1 MCVVRSSEL
10 RSADTVVPVGRRAA
24 VIDLAIAIAFF
35 VVCYVSEPVLD
46 PLLRRGHGLV
56 MGFALATYQFMFEG
70 LALLLIMGIRH
81 ERFSDYGF
89 SARNAGKSVALAL
102 VLAGI
107 YDLAMSWHANA
118 LLWIPL
124 RRQPA
129 VRMSLAVG
137 FPLSLVGLAVTVAAW
152 GFFEAFFGVFF
163 ARKLNQTLGH
173 NGRGWL
179 SPGVVGFALFNG
191 LIHLT
196 VHQGISG
203 FIGSFASGYAIA
215 VIPGVTE
222 NAWGSALVQ
231 TLTNAVGKL

>member
-1 MCVVRSSEL
+1 MVHSSEL
-10 RSADTVVPVGRRAA
+10 RSADTAAPINRRTAL
-24 VIDLAIAIAFF
+24 IDLAIAIAFF
-35 VVCYVSEPVLD
+35 AVCYAANPVLD
-46 PLLRRGHGLV
+46 PLLRHGRGLAMV
-56 MGFALATYQFMFEG
+56 FAAATYQFMFEG
-70 LALLLIMGIRH
+70 LALLLIMLVRH

-89 SARNAGKSVALAL
+89 TWRNAGKSVALAL

-107 YDLAMSWHANA
+107 YDLAMSWHAGA

-129 VRMSLAVG
+129 VHISLAVG
-137 FPLSLVGLAVTVAAW
+137 FPLSLVGLAATVAAW

-179 SPGVVGFALFNG
+179 SPGAVGSALFNG

-215 VIPGVTE
+215 LIPGVTE

>member
-1 MCVVRSSEL
+1 MVHSSER
-10 RSADTVVPVGRRAA
+10 RSADTAAPVNRRTAM
-24 VIDLAIAIAFF
+24 IDLAIAIAFF
-35 VVCYVSEPVLD
+35 VVCYASEPVLD
-46 PLLRRGHGLV
+46 PLLRHGHGLV
-56 MGFALATYQFMFEG
+56 MVFAAATYQFMFEG
-70 LALLLIMGIRH
+70 LALLLIMLVRR

-89 SARNAGKSVALAL
+89 TWRNAGKSVALAL
-102 VLAGI
+102 VLAAV

-129 VRMSLAVG
+129 VHMSLAIG

-163 ARKLNQTLGH
+163 ARRLNQALGH

>member
-1 MCVVRSSEL
+1 M
-10 RSADTVVPVGRRAA
+10 AA
-24 VIDLAIAIAFF
+24 IDLTIAIAFF
-35 VVCYVSEPVLD
+35 VVCYASEPVLD
-46 PLLRRGHGLV
+46 PLLRHGHGLV
-56 MGFALATYQFMFEG
+56 MVFAAATYQFLFEG
-70 LALLLIMGIRH
+70 VALVFIMLVRH
-81 ERFSDYGF
+81 ERFCDYGF
-89 SARNAGKSVALAL
+89 TWRNAGKSVALAL

-222 NAWGSALVQ
+222 NAWGSVVVQ